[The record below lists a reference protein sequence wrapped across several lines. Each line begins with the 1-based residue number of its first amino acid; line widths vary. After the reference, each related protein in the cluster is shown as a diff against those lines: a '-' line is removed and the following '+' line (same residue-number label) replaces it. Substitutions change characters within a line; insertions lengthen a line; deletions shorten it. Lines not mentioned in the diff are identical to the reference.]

1 MLNRLSVAALNH
13 LLAQQS
19 GLPRR
24 LQPMAGK
31 VARLQLPPHDIRF
44 VIDNDGLLSAS
55 EQEANATLSIPLSLV
70 PRLLTHDQGALNEI
84 HISGESEFA
93 AELGRVLM
101 QLEWDATE
109 DLSRLIGDVAA
120 NRLSQLG
127 QSLFGT
133 RGQWL
138 KNLSE
143 NLIEHWTE
151 EQPLIAQKTQIE
163 QFINDVDTL
172 RDDAE
177 RLEKRLARLQA
188 LSSLLKT

>member
-1 MLNRLSVAALNH
+1 MLNRLSVATLNH
-13 LLAQQS
+13 LLAQQP

-24 LQPMAGK
+24 LQSMAGK
-31 VARLQLPPHDIRF
+31 VARLQLPPHDFRF
-44 VIDNDGLLSAS
+44 VIGDDGLLNAS

-188 LSSLLKT
+188 LSSSHKT

>member
-1 MLNRLSVAALNH
+1 MLNRLSVATLNH
-13 LLAQQS
+13 LLAQQPE
-19 GLPRR
+19 LPRR
-24 LQPMAGK
+24 LQSMAGK
-31 VARLQLPPHDIRF
+31 VARLQLPPHDFRF
-44 VIDNDGLLSAS
+44 VISDDGLLSAS

-70 PRLLTHDQGALNEI
+70 PRLLTHDQAALNDI

-101 QLEWDATE
+101 QLQWDATE
-109 DLSRLIGDVAA
+109 DLSRLVGDIAA

-127 QSLFGT
+127 QSLFGA

-151 EQPLIAQKTQIE
+151 EQPLIAHKAQIQ

-177 RLEKRLARLQA
+177 RLEKRLARLQV
-188 LSSLLKT
+188 LSPSHKT

>member
-1 MLNRLSVAALNH
+1 MLNRLSVATLNH
-13 LLAQQS
+13 LLAQQPE
-19 GLPRR
+19 LPRR
-24 LQPMAGK
+24 LHRMAGK
-31 VARLQLPPHDIRF
+31 VARLLLPPHDIRF
-44 VIDNDGLLSAS
+44 VIGDDGLLSAS

-70 PRLLTHDQGALNEI
+70 PRLLTHDQAALNDI

-101 QLEWDATE
+101 QLQWDATE
-109 DLSRLIGDVAA
+109 DLSRLVGDIAA

-127 QSLFGT
+127 QSLFGP

-151 EQPLIAQKTQIE
+151 EQPLIAHKAQIQ

-188 LSSLLKT
+188 LSSSHKT